1 MWQETEVP
9 KSEAR
14 GTLRS
19 ESTGPKV
26 SQKQPPTHRCSS
38 YLSSS
43 PFPFKSNCSNKSDI
57 GDSKTCTISSSSSSI
72 SQWHPH
78 RRSKKMSTATSFFF
92 FLLTCL
98 SVLDSCL
105 GQKYNPKWP
114 DPMLRR
120 EIFLL
125 NLEDGYFGCQV
136 NDSADFLQLFEL
148 SQLCDGRP
156 QCFRGSDELSLE
168 LKCSDRNH
176 CHPKMPKCV
185 NGVCLDGLCYCND
198 GFGGK
203 GCDLPG
209 RTNPLHRYFLS
220 FSVATFS
227 LSVTTFYSKITRV
240 SNDTFNTMK
249 HSNY

>member
-1 MWQETEVP
+1 MFDWSRDPGICREVP
-9 KSEAR
+9 KSQAT

-19 ESTGPKV
+19 KSTGPKV
-26 SQKQPPTHRCSS
+26 SAPQPPLLPPTHRCSS
-38 YLSSS
+38 SYLSSS
-43 PFPFKSNCSNKSDI
+43 FKSNCSNKSDI
-57 GDSKTCTISSSSSSI
+57 GYSKTSTITSYSSSPSSSI

-78 RRSKKMSTATSFFF
+78 QHSKKMSTATSLF

-98 SVLDSCL
+98 SVFCSDSTL

-209 RTNPLHRYFLS
+209 MATSLKYHTS
-220 FSVATFS
+220 FSIT
-227 LSVTTFYSKITRV
+227 LSMRSNV
-240 SNDTFNTMK
+240 SIFW
-249 HSNY
+249 YF

>member
-1 MWQETEVP
+1 MTSRDRARVP
-9 KSEAR
+9 GIEANQDSNNQ
-14 GTLRS
+14 GVSKLRKV
-19 ESTGPKV
+19 STGPPSLAS
-26 SQKQPPTHRCSS
+26 SQQQHQPSPPTHHHLSS
-38 YLSSS
+38 PSPSSS
-43 PFPFKSNCSNKSDI
+43 PLTSC
-57 GDSKTCTISSSSSSI
+57 
-72 SQWHPH
+72 SQWH
-78 RRSKKMSTATSFFF
+78 RSKKMSTSHLIFTI
-92 FLLTCL
+92 
-98 SVLDSCL
+98 SCL
-105 GQKYNPKWP
+105 IILLDLSAGQKYNPKWP

-209 RTNPLHRYFLS
+209 MSQTIN
-220 FSVATFS
+220 V
-227 LSVTTFYSKITRV
+227 
-240 SNDTFNTMK
+240 
-249 HSNY
+249 

>member
-1 MWQETEVP
+1 MLWLPATMFDWSRDPGICQELAEVP
-9 KSEAR
+9 KSQAT

-19 ESTGPKV
+19 KSTGPKV
-26 SQKQPPTHRCSS
+26 SAPQQQPSPTHPCSSS

-43 PFPFKSNCSNKSDI
+43 PYPSKSNCSNKSDI
-57 GDSKTCTISSSSSSI
+57 GYSKTSTITSYSSSPSSSI

-78 RRSKKMSTATSFFF
+78 QRTKKMSTATSPYLF

-98 SVLDSCL
+98 SVFSSDSTL

-209 RTNPLHRYFLS
+209 EPTSLH
-220 FSVATFS
+220 
-227 LSVTTFYSKITRV
+227 SKITPV
-240 SNDTFNTMK
+240 FQ
-249 HSNY
+249 